1 MAEGIDGAR
10 LAIVPDCG
18 HLSTLEQ
25 PDSVTRILAEW
36 LQTD

>member
-1 MAEGIDGAR
+1 
-10 LAIVPDCG
+10 VPDCG

>member
-1 MAEGIDGAR
+1 MAKGIGGAR

-25 PDSVTRILAEW
+25 PAFVTRILVEW
-36 LQTD
+36 LQTH